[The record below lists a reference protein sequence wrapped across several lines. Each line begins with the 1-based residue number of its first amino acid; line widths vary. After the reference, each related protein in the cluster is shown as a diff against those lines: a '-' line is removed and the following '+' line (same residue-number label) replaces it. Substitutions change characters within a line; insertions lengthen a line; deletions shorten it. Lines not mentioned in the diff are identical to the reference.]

1 MKLLFVITSLENGG
15 AERVCASLANYF
27 STKHKVEIL
36 YFSGEIFYEIS
47 PKVKLNKFTRNSRI
61 PRLAAKLL
69 AIRKHAKDADCILS
83 FMDSTNILSI
93 IATAF
98 LGRKL
103 IISEHSAHDFVGLKW
118 RVLRRIFYPFA
129 TALTVLNKSDFNYY
143 SFVKNKAII
152 YNPSI
157 FKPSFGGQENGGQE
171 NGGQKEKLIIFVGRL
186 EPVKG
191 CDIFLR
197 ALALLGLDD
206 FKLLVL
212 GAGSQKKSLQSL
224 SAGLGLKNL
233 EFLGSVSDIQN
244 YYKKAKIIV
253 SSSRFEGLGNA
264 LIESAFF
271 ECIRVATPTAGAL
284 ELLEDGKNGFISSD
298 FSEQAL
304 AKAILKAIN
313 ADESVLE
320 NTRAQCEKFSL
331 ENIAAQWWEL
341 IK

>member
-27 STKHKVEIL
+27 SKENEVEIL

-47 PKVKLNKFTRNSRI
+47 PKVKLNKFSRNSRI
-61 PRLAAKLL
+61 PRLTAKLL
-69 AIRKHAKDADCILS
+69 AIRKRAKDADCVIS

-129 TALTVLNKSDFNYY
+129 SALTVLSKSDFSYY

-157 FKPSFGGQENGGQE
+157 FKPSF
-171 NGGQKEKLIIFVGRL
+171 GGQKEKLIIFVGRL

-197 ALALLGLDD
+197 ALALLRLDD

-212 GAGSQKKSLQSL
+212 GDGSQKKSLQSL
-224 SAGLGLKNL
+224 SEKLGLKNL

-271 ECIRVATPTAGAL
+271 DCIRVATPTAGAL

-320 NTRAQCEKFSL
+320 NTRAESEKFSL

>member
-27 STKHKVEIL
+27 SKENEVEIL
-36 YFSGEIFYEIS
+36 YFSGEIFYEIRS
-47 PKVKLNKFTRNSRI
+47 KVKLNKFTRNSRI

-103 IISEHSAHDFVGLKW
+103 IVSEHSAHDFVGLKW

-129 TALTVLNKSDFNYY
+129 TALTVLSRSDFNYY

-157 FKPSFGGQENGGQE
+157 FKPSFGGQ
-171 NGGQKEKLIIFVGRL
+171 KEKLIIFVGRL
-186 EPVKG
+186 EHVKG

-197 ALALLGLDD
+197 ALALLKLDD

-212 GAGSQKKSLQSL
+212 GSGPQKKSLQSL
-224 SAGLGLKNL
+224 SEKLGLKNL
-233 EFLGSVSDIQN
+233 EFLGALSDIQN

-253 SSSRFEGLGNA
+253 SSSRFEGLGNV

-271 ECIRVATPTAGAL
+271 DCIRVATPTAGAL

-320 NTRAQCEKFSL
+320 NTRAESEKFSL

>member
-27 STKHKVEIL
+27 SAKHEVEIL

-47 PKVKLNKFTRNSRI
+47 SKVKLNKFSRNSRI
-61 PRLAAKLL
+61 PRLLAKLL
-69 AIRKHAKDADCILS
+69 AIRKHAKDADCVIS

-129 TALTVLNKSDFNYY
+129 TALTVLSRSDFSYY

-157 FKPSFGGQENGGQE
+157 FKPSF
-171 NGGQKEKLIIFVGRL
+171 GGQKEKLIIFVGRL

-206 FKLLVL
+206 FKVLVL
-212 GAGSQKKSLQSL
+212 GDGSQKQSLQSL
-224 SAGLGLKNL
+224 SEKLGLKNL

-253 SSSRFEGLGNA
+253 SSSRFEGLGNV

-271 ECIRVATPTAGAL
+271 DCIRVATPTAGAL

-304 AKAILKAIN
+304 AKAILKALN

-320 NTRAQCEKFSL
+320 NTRAQCEKFRL

>member
-27 STKHKVEIL
+27 SAEHEVEIL
-36 YFSGEIFYEIS
+36 YFSGEIFYKIS
-47 PKVKLNKFTRNSRI
+47 SKVKLNKFTRNSRI
-61 PRLAAKLL
+61 PRLPAKLL
-69 AIRKHAKDADCILS
+69 TIRKHAKYADCVIS

-129 TALTVLNKSDFNYY
+129 SALTVLSRSDFSYY

-157 FKPSFGGQENGGQE
+157 FKPSFGGQNNGGE
-171 NGGQKEKLIIFVGRL
+171 KEKLIIFVGRL
-186 EPVKG
+186 EAVKG

-197 ALALLGLDD
+197 ALALLKLDD

-212 GAGSQKKSLQSL
+212 GSGPQKNSLQNL
-224 SAGLGLKNL
+224 SAGLGLKNI
-233 EFLGSVSDIQN
+233 EFLGAISDMQN

-253 SSSRFEGLGNA
+253 SSSRFEGLGNV

-271 ECIRVATPTAGAL
+271 DCIRVATPTAGAM

-304 AKAILKAIN
+304 AKAILKALN

-320 NTRAQCEKFSL
+320 NTRAESEKFSL

>member
-27 STKHKVEIL
+27 STEHEVEIL
-36 YFSGEIFYEIS
+36 YFSGEIFYKINS
-47 PKVKLNKFTRNSRI
+47 KVKLNKFTRNSRI

-129 TALTVLNKSDFNYY
+129 SALTVLSKSDFNYY

-157 FKPSFGGQENGGQE
+157 FKPSF
-171 NGGQKEKLIIFVGRL
+171 GGQKEKLIIFVGRL

-197 ALALLGLDD
+197 ALALLRLDD

-233 EFLGSVSDIQN
+233 EFLGAVGNIQN

-271 ECIRVATPTAGAL
+271 DCIRVATPTAGAL

-304 AKAILKAIN
+304 AKAILKALN

-320 NTRAQCEKFSL
+320 NTRAESEKFSL
-331 ENIAAQWWEL
+331 ENIAKEWWEL

>member
-27 STKHKVEIL
+27 SAEHEVEIL
-36 YFSGEIFYEIS
+36 YFSGEIFYEINS
-47 PKVKLNKFTRNSRI
+47 KVKLNKFTRNSRI

-69 AIRKHAKDADCILS
+69 AIRKRAKDADCVIS

-129 TALTVLNKSDFNYY
+129 SALTVLNRSDFNYY

-157 FKPSFGGQENGGQE
+157 FKPSFGGQ
-171 NGGQKEKLIIFVGRL
+171 KEKLIIFVGRL
-186 EPVKG
+186 EYVKG

-212 GAGSQKKSLQSL
+212 GAGSQKQSLQNL
-224 SAGLGLKNL
+224 SAKLGLKNL
-233 EFLGSVSDIQN
+233 EFLGALSDIQN

-271 ECIRVATPTAGAL
+271 DCIRVATPTAGAM

-304 AKAILKAIN
+304 AKAILKALN

-320 NTRAQCEKFSL
+320 NTRAESEKFSL
-331 ENIAAQWWEL
+331 ENIAVQWWEL

>member
-27 STKHKVEIL
+27 SAEHEVEIL

-47 PKVKLNKFTRNSRI
+47 PKVKLNKFSRNSRI
-61 PRLAAKLL
+61 PRLPAKLL
-69 AIRKHAKDADCILS
+69 AIRKHAKDADCVIS

-129 TALTVLNKSDFNYY
+129 SALTVLSRSDFNYY

-157 FKPSFGGQENGGQE
+157 FKTSFGKQKEK
-171 NGGQKEKLIIFVGRL
+171 GGQKEKLIIFVGRL

-197 ALALLGLDD
+197 ALALLKLDD

-253 SSSRFEGLGNA
+253 SSSRFEGLGNV

-298 FSEQAL
+298 FSDQAL
-304 AKAILKAIN
+304 AKAILKALN

>member
-1 MKLLFVITSLENGG
+1 
-15 AERVCASLANYF
+15 
-27 STKHKVEIL
+27 
-36 YFSGEIFYEIS
+36 
-47 PKVKLNKFTRNSRI
+47 
-61 PRLAAKLL
+61 
-69 AIRKHAKDADCILS
+69 
-83 FMDSTNILSI
+83 TNILSI

-129 TALTVLNKSDFNYY
+129 SALTVLNRSDFNYY

-157 FKPSFGGQENGGQE
+157 FKPSFGGQE

-197 ALALLGLDD
+197 ALALLKLDD

-212 GAGSQKKSLQSL
+212 GSGPQKKSLQSL

-233 EFLGSVSDIQN
+233 EFLGALSDIQN

-253 SSSRFEGLGNA
+253 SSSRFEGLGNV

-271 ECIRVATPTAGAL
+271 DCIRVATPTAGAM
-284 ELLEDGKNGFISSD
+284 ELLEDGKNGFIGSD

>member
-27 STKHKVEIL
+27 SKENEVEIL

-47 PKVKLNKFTRNSRI
+47 PKVKLNKFSRNSRI

-69 AIRKHAKDADCILS
+69 AIRKRAKDADCVIS

-129 TALTVLNKSDFNYY
+129 SALTVLSRSDFSYY

-157 FKPSFGGQENGGQE
+157 FKPSFGGQ
-171 NGGQKEKLIIFVGRL
+171 KEKLIIFVGRL
-186 EPVKG
+186 EHVKG

-197 ALALLGLDD
+197 ALALLKLDD

-212 GAGSQKKSLQSL
+212 GDGSQKKNLQSL
-224 SAGLGLKNL
+224 SEKLGLKNL

-271 ECIRVATPTAGAL
+271 DCIRVATPTAGAL

-304 AKAILKAIN
+304 AKAILKALN

-320 NTRAQCEKFSL
+320 NTRAESEKFSL
-331 ENIAAQWWEL
+331 ENIAKEWWEL

>member
-27 STKHKVEIL
+27 SAENEVEIL
-36 YFSGEIFYEIS
+36 YFSGEIFYEINS
-47 PKVKLNKFTRNSRI
+47 QVKLNKFTRNSRI

-129 TALTVLNKSDFNYY
+129 TALTVLSRSDFNYY

-157 FKPSFGGQENGGQE
+157 FKPSFGGQ
-171 NGGQKEKLIIFVGRL
+171 KEKLIIFVGRL
-186 EPVKG
+186 EHVKG

-197 ALALLGLDD
+197 ALALLKLDD

-212 GAGSQKKSLQSL
+212 GDGSQKKSLQNL
-224 SAGLGLKNL
+224 SEKLGLKNL

-271 ECIRVATPTAGAL
+271 DCIRVATPTAGAL

-304 AKAILKAIN
+304 AKAILKALS

-320 NTRAQCEKFSL
+320 NTRAESEKFSL
-331 ENIAAQWWEL
+331 ENIAKEWWEL

>member
-27 STKHKVEIL
+27 STEHEVEIL

-47 PKVKLNKFTRNSRI
+47 PKVKLNKFSRNSRI

-69 AIRKHAKDADCILS
+69 AIRKRAKDADCVIS

-129 TALTVLNKSDFNYY
+129 SALTVLSRSDFNYY

-157 FKPSFGGQENGGQE
+157 FKPSFGGQ
-171 NGGQKEKLIIFVGRL
+171 KEKLIIFVGRL
-186 EPVKG
+186 EYVKG

-197 ALALLGLDD
+197 ALALLRLDD
-206 FKLLVL
+206 FKVLVL
-212 GAGSQKKSLQSL
+212 GGGSQKKNLQSL
-224 SAGLGLKNL
+224 SEKLGLKNL

-253 SSSRFEGLGNA
+253 SSSRFEGLGNV

-271 ECIRVATPTAGAL
+271 DCIRVATPTAGAL

-304 AKAILKAIN
+304 AKAILKALN

-320 NTRAQCEKFSL
+320 NTRAESEKFSL
-331 ENIAAQWWEL
+331 ENIAAKWWEL

>member
-27 STKHKVEIL
+27 IKENEVEIL

-47 PKVKLNKFTRNSRI
+47 PKVKLNKFSRNSRI

-69 AIRKHAKDADCILS
+69 AIRKRAKDADCVIS

-129 TALTVLNKSDFNYY
+129 TALTVLSRSDFNYY

-157 FKPSFGGQENGGQE
+157 FKPSFGGQ
-171 NGGQKEKLIIFVGRL
+171 KEKLIIFVGRL
-186 EPVKG
+186 EYVKG

-212 GAGSQKKSLQSL
+212 GDGSQKKSLQSL
-224 SAGLGLKNL
+224 SEKLGLKNL

-253 SSSRFEGLGNA
+253 SSSRFEGLGNV

-271 ECIRVATPTAGAL
+271 DCIRVATPTAGAL

-304 AKAILKAIN
+304 AKAILKALN

-320 NTRAQCEKFSL
+320 NTRAESEKFRL
-331 ENIAAQWWEL
+331 ENIAREWWEL

>member
-27 STKHKVEIL
+27 SKENEVEIL

-47 PKVKLNKFTRNSRI
+47 PKVKLNKFSRNSRI

-69 AIRKHAKDADCILS
+69 AIRKRAKDADCVIS

-129 TALTVLNKSDFNYY
+129 SALTVLSKSDFSYY

-157 FKPSFGGQENGGQE
+157 FKPSFGGQ
-171 NGGQKEKLIIFVGRL
+171 KEKLIIFVGRL
-186 EPVKG
+186 EHVKG

-206 FKLLVL
+206 FKVLVL
-212 GAGSQKKSLQSL
+212 GDGSQKKSLQSL

-233 EFLGSVSDIQN
+233 EFLGALSDIQN

-271 ECIRVATPTAGAL
+271 DCIRVATPTAGAL

-304 AKAILKAIN
+304 AKAILKALS
-313 ADESVLE
+313 ADENVLE
-320 NTRAQCEKFSL
+320 NTRAESEKFRL
-331 ENIAAQWWEL
+331 ENIAKEWWEL

>member
-27 STKHKVEIL
+27 SKENEVEIL
-36 YFSGEIFYEIS
+36 YFSGEIFYEINS
-47 PKVKLNKFTRNSRI
+47 KVKLNKFSRNSRI

-69 AIRKHAKDADCILS
+69 AIRKRAKDADCVIS

-129 TALTVLNKSDFNYY
+129 TALTVLSRSDFNYY

-157 FKPSFGGQENGGQE
+157 FKPSFGGQ
-171 NGGQKEKLIIFVGRL
+171 KEKLIIFVGRL
-186 EPVKG
+186 EYVKG

-197 ALALLGLDD
+197 ALALLRLDD
-206 FKLLVL
+206 FKVLVL
-212 GAGSQKKSLQSL
+212 GGGSQKKSLQSL
-224 SAGLGLKNL
+224 SEKLGLKNL

-271 ECIRVATPTAGAL
+271 DCIRVATPTAGAL

-304 AKAILKAIN
+304 AKAILKALS

-320 NTRAQCEKFSL
+320 NTRAESEKFRL
-331 ENIAAQWWEL
+331 ENIAAKWWEL

>member
-27 STKHKVEIL
+27 STEHEVEIL
-36 YFSGEIFYEIS
+36 YFSGEIFYQINS
-47 PKVKLNKFTRNSRI
+47 KVKLNKFTRNSRI

-129 TALTVLNKSDFNYY
+129 SALTVLNKSDFNYY

-157 FKPSFGGQENGGQE
+157 FKPSFGGQ
-171 NGGQKEKLIIFVGRL
+171 KEKLIIFVGRL
-186 EPVKG
+186 EYVKG

-212 GAGSQKKSLQSL
+212 GSGSQKKSLQSL
-224 SAGLGLKNL
+224 SEKLGLKNL

-271 ECIRVATPTAGAL
+271 DCIRVATPTAGAL

-304 AKAILKAIN
+304 AKAILKAIS

-320 NTRAQCEKFSL
+320 NTRAESEKFSL
-331 ENIAAQWWEL
+331 ENIAKEWWEL

>member
-27 STKHKVEIL
+27 STEHEVEIL
-36 YFSGEIFYEIS
+36 YFSGEIFYKIS
-47 PKVKLNKFTRNSRI
+47 SKVKLNKFTRNSRI

-69 AIRKHAKDADCILS
+69 AIRKRAKDADCVIS

-129 TALTVLNKSDFNYY
+129 TALTVLSKSDFSYY

-157 FKPSFGGQENGGQE
+157 FKPSFGGQ
-171 NGGQKEKLIIFVGRL
+171 KEKLIIFVGRL
-186 EPVKG
+186 EYVKG

-197 ALALLGLDD
+197 ALALLRLDD

-212 GAGSQKKSLQSL
+212 GDGSQKKSLQSL

-271 ECIRVATPTAGAL
+271 DCIRVATPTAGAL

-304 AKAILKAIN
+304 AKAILKALN

-320 NTRAQCEKFSL
+320 NTRAESEKFSL
-331 ENIAAQWWEL
+331 ENIAAKWWEL

>member
-27 STKHKVEIL
+27 SKENEVEIL

-69 AIRKHAKDADCILS
+69 AIRGHAKDADCVIS

-129 TALTVLNKSDFNYY
+129 SALTVLSRSDFNYY

-157 FKPSFGGQENGGQE
+157 FKPSFGGQ
-171 NGGQKEKLIIFVGRL
+171 KEKLIIFVGRL
-186 EPVKG
+186 EYVKG

-197 ALALLGLDD
+197 ALALLRLDD

-212 GAGSQKKSLQSL
+212 GGGSQKKSLQSL

-233 EFLGSVSDIQN
+233 EFLGAVGNIQN

-253 SSSRFEGLGNA
+253 SSSRFEGLGNV

-271 ECIRVATPTAGAL
+271 DCIRVATPTAGAL

-304 AKAILKAIN
+304 AKAILKALN

>member
-27 STKHKVEIL
+27 SAEHEVEIL
-36 YFSGEIFYEIS
+36 YFSGEIFYKIS
-47 PKVKLNKFTRNSRI
+47 SKVKLNKFTRNSRI
-61 PRLAAKLL
+61 PRLPAKLL
-69 AIRKHAKDADCILS
+69 TIRKHAKYADCVIS

-129 TALTVLNKSDFNYY
+129 SALTVLSRSDFNYY

-157 FKPSFGGQENGGQE
+157 FKPSFGGQ
-171 NGGQKEKLIIFVGRL
+171 KEKLIIFVGRL
-186 EPVKG
+186 KHVKG

-197 ALALLGLDD
+197 ALALLKLDD
-206 FKLLVL
+206 FKVLVL
-212 GAGSQKKSLQSL
+212 GAGSQEKSLQNL
-224 SAGLGLKNL
+224 SAKLGLKNL

-271 ECIRVATPTAGAL
+271 DCIRVATPTAGAL

-331 ENIAAQWWEL
+331 ENIAAKWWEL

>member
-27 STKHKVEIL
+27 STEHEVEIL

-69 AIRKHAKDADCILS
+69 AIRKRAKDADCILS

-129 TALTVLNKSDFNYY
+129 SALTVLNKSDFSYY

-157 FKPSFGGQENGGQE
+157 FKPSF
-171 NGGQKEKLIIFVGRL
+171 GGQKEKLIIFVGRL

-197 ALALLGLDD
+197 ALALLRLDD

-224 SAGLGLKNL
+224 SAKLGLKNL

-271 ECIRVATPTAGAL
+271 DCIRVATPTAGAL

-320 NTRAQCEKFSL
+320 NTRAECEKFSL
-331 ENIAAQWWEL
+331 ENIAREWWEL

>member
-27 STKHKVEIL
+27 SAEHEVEIL

-47 PKVKLNKFTRNSRI
+47 PKVKLNKFSRNSRI

-69 AIRKHAKDADCILS
+69 AIRKRAKDADCILS

-129 TALTVLNKSDFNYY
+129 TALTVLSRSDFNYY

-152 YNPSI
+152 YNPSS
-157 FKPSFGGQENGGQE
+157 FKPSFGGQE

-197 ALALLGLDD
+197 ALALLRLDD

-224 SAGLGLKNL
+224 SEKLGLKNL

-253 SSSRFEGLGNA
+253 SSSRFEGLGNV

-271 ECIRVATPTAGAL
+271 DCIRVATPTAGAL

-304 AKAILKAIN
+304 AKAILKALN

-320 NTRAQCEKFSL
+320 NTRAESEKFSL
-331 ENIAAQWWEL
+331 ENIAAKWWEL

>member
-1 MKLLFVITSLENGG
+1 MKILFVITSLENGG
-15 AERVCASLANYF
+15 AERVSATLANHF
-27 STKHKVEIL
+27 STFCEVEIL

-47 PKVKLNKFTRNSRI
+47 PRVKLVKFVGNSRI
-61 PRLAAKLL
+61 PRIFAKIL
-69 AIRKHAKDADCILS
+69 AIREHAKSADCVIS

-129 TALTVLNKSDFNYY
+129 TALTVLSKSDFEYY
-143 SFVKNKAII
+143 SFVKNKAVI

-157 FKPSFGGQENGGQE
+157 FAPSFGE
-171 NGGQKEKLIIFVGRL
+171 QKEKLIIFVGRL
-186 EPVKG
+186 ERVKG

-206 FKLLVL
+206 FRVQVL
-212 GAGSQKKSLQSL
+212 GSGSQKGELENLSLE
-224 SAGLGLKNL
+224 LGLKNL
-233 EFLGSVSDIQN
+233 EFAGAVSDIQN

-253 SSSRFEGLGNA
+253 SSSRFEGLGNV

-271 ECIRVATPTAGAL
+271 DCIRVSTPTAGAR
-284 ELLEDGKNGFISSD
+284 ELIADGQNGFLSDD

-304 AKAILKAIN
+304 AQAISKALS
-313 ADESVLE
+313 ADKGILE
-320 NTRAQCEKFSL
+320 NARVECAKFSL
-331 ENIAAQWWEL
+331 ENITGQWWEL

>member
-27 STKHKVEIL
+27 SKENEVEIL

-47 PKVKLNKFTRNSRI
+47 PKVKLNKFSRNSRI

-69 AIRKHAKDADCILS
+69 AIRKHAKNADCVIS

-129 TALTVLNKSDFNYY
+129 TALTVLSRSDFSYY

-157 FKPSFGGQENGGQE
+157 FKPSFGGQ
-171 NGGQKEKLIIFVGRL
+171 KEKLIIFVGRL
-186 EPVKG
+186 EYVKG

-197 ALALLGLDD
+197 ALALLKLDD

-212 GAGSQKKSLQSL
+212 GDGSQKKSLQNL
-224 SAGLGLKNL
+224 SEKLGLKNL
-233 EFLGSVSDIQN
+233 EFLGALSDIQN

-271 ECIRVATPTAGAL
+271 DCIRVATPTAGAL
-284 ELLEDGKNGFISSD
+284 ELLEDGKNVFISSD

-304 AKAILKAIN
+304 AKAILKALN

-320 NTRAQCEKFSL
+320 NTRAESEKFRL
-331 ENIAAQWWEL
+331 ENIAAKWWEL

>member
-27 STKHKVEIL
+27 SKENEVEIL

-47 PKVKLNKFTRNSRI
+47 PKVKLNKFSRNSRI

-69 AIRKHAKDADCILS
+69 AIRKRAKDADCVIS

-129 TALTVLNKSDFNYY
+129 SALTVLSRSDFSYY

-157 FKPSFGGQENGGQE
+157 FKPSFGGQ
-171 NGGQKEKLIIFVGRL
+171 KEKLIIFVGRL
-186 EPVKG
+186 EYVKG

-197 ALALLGLDD
+197 ALALLKLDD

-212 GAGSQKKSLQSL
+212 GDGSQKKSLQSL

-271 ECIRVATPTAGAL
+271 DCIRVATPTAGAL

-304 AKAILKAIN
+304 AKAILKALS

-320 NTRAQCEKFSL
+320 NTRAESEKFRL
-331 ENIAAQWWEL
+331 ENIAAKWWEL

>member
-27 STKHKVEIL
+27 SKENEVEIL

-47 PKVKLNKFTRNSRI
+47 PKVKLNKFSRNSRI

-69 AIRKHAKDADCILS
+69 AIRKRAKDADCVIS

-129 TALTVLNKSDFNYY
+129 SALTVLSRSDFNYY

-157 FKPSFGGQENGGQE
+157 FKPSFGGQ
-171 NGGQKEKLIIFVGRL
+171 KEKLIIFVGRL
-186 EPVKG
+186 EYVKG

-206 FKLLVL
+206 FKVLVL
-212 GAGSQKKSLQSL
+212 GGGSQKKNLQNL
-224 SAGLGLKNL
+224 SAKLGLKNL

-253 SSSRFEGLGNA
+253 SSSRFEGLGNV

-271 ECIRVATPTAGAL
+271 DCIRVATPTAGAL

-304 AKAILKAIN
+304 AKAILKALN

-320 NTRAQCEKFSL
+320 NTRAESEKFSL

>member
-27 STKHKVEIL
+27 SAEHEVEIL

-47 PKVKLNKFTRNSRI
+47 PKVKLNKFSRNSRI

-69 AIRKHAKDADCILS
+69 AIRKRAKDADCVIS

-129 TALTVLNKSDFNYY
+129 TALTVLSRSDFNYY

-157 FKPSFGGQENGGQE
+157 FKPSFGGQ
-171 NGGQKEKLIIFVGRL
+171 KEKLIIFVGRL
-186 EPVKG
+186 EHVKG

-197 ALALLGLDD
+197 ALALLRLDD
-206 FKLLVL
+206 FKVLVL

-224 SAGLGLKNL
+224 SAKLGLKNL

-271 ECIRVATPTAGAL
+271 DCIRVATPTAGAM

-304 AKAILKAIN
+304 AKAILKALN

-320 NTRAQCEKFSL
+320 NTRAESEKFSL
-331 ENIAAQWWEL
+331 ENIAKEWWEL

>member
-27 STKHKVEIL
+27 STEHEVEIL

-69 AIRKHAKDADCILS
+69 AIRKRAKDADCVIS

-129 TALTVLNKSDFNYY
+129 TALTVLSRSDFSYY

-157 FKPSFGGQENGGQE
+157 FKPSFGGQE

-197 ALALLGLDD
+197 ALALLRLDD

-212 GAGSQKKSLQSL
+212 GGGSQKKSLQSL
-224 SAGLGLKNL
+224 SAKLGLKNL

-253 SSSRFEGLGNA
+253 SSSRFEGLGNV

-271 ECIRVATPTAGAL
+271 DCIRVATPTAGAL

-298 FSEQAL
+298 FSAQAL

-320 NTRAQCEKFSL
+320 NTRAESEKFSL

>member
-27 STKHKVEIL
+27 SAEHEVEIL

-47 PKVKLNKFTRNSRI
+47 PKVKLNKFSRNSRI

-69 AIRKHAKDADCILS
+69 AIRGHAKDADCVIS

-129 TALTVLNKSDFNYY
+129 SALTVLSKSDFNYY

-157 FKPSFGGQENGGQE
+157 FKPSFGGQ
-171 NGGQKEKLIIFVGRL
+171 KEKLIIFVGRL
-186 EPVKG
+186 EHVKG

-197 ALALLGLDD
+197 ALALLRLDD

-212 GAGSQKKSLQSL
+212 GSGSQKKSLQSL
-224 SAGLGLKNL
+224 SEKLGLKNL

-271 ECIRVATPTAGAL
+271 DCIRVATPTAGAL

-304 AKAILKAIN
+304 AKAILKALS

-320 NTRAQCEKFSL
+320 NTRAESEKFRL
-331 ENIAAQWWEL
+331 ENIAKEWWEL

>member
-27 STKHKVEIL
+27 SKENEVEIL

-47 PKVKLNKFTRNSRI
+47 PKVKLNKFSRNSRI

-69 AIRKHAKDADCILS
+69 AIRKRAKDADCVIS

-129 TALTVLNKSDFNYY
+129 TALTVLSRSDFNYY

-157 FKPSFGGQENGGQE
+157 FKPSFGGQ
-171 NGGQKEKLIIFVGRL
+171 KEKLIIFVGRL
-186 EPVKG
+186 EYVKG
-191 CDIFLR
+191 CDIFFR
-197 ALALLGLDD
+197 ALALLKLDD

-212 GAGSQKKSLQSL
+212 GDGSQKKSLQSL
-224 SAGLGLKNL
+224 SEKLGLKNL

-271 ECIRVATPTAGAL
+271 DCIRVATPTAGAL

-304 AKAILKAIN
+304 AKAILKALN

-320 NTRAQCEKFSL
+320 NTRAESEKFRL
-331 ENIAAQWWEL
+331 ENIAKEWWEL

>member
-27 STKHKVEIL
+27 SKENEVEIL

-47 PKVKLNKFTRNSRI
+47 PKVKLNKFSRNSRI

-69 AIRKHAKDADCILS
+69 AIRKHAKDADCVIS

-129 TALTVLNKSDFNYY
+129 SALTVLSRSDFNYY

-157 FKPSFGGQENGGQE
+157 FKPSFGGQ
-171 NGGQKEKLIIFVGRL
+171 KEKLIIFVGRL
-186 EPVKG
+186 EHVKG

-197 ALALLGLDD
+197 ALALLRLDD

-212 GAGSQKKSLQSL
+212 GDGSQKKSLQNL
-224 SAGLGLKNL
+224 SAKLGLKNL
-233 EFLGSVSDIQN
+233 EFLGAVSDIQN

-271 ECIRVATPTAGAL
+271 DCIRVATPTAGAL

-304 AKAILKAIN
+304 AKAILKALN

-320 NTRAQCEKFSL
+320 NTRAESEKFRL
-331 ENIAAQWWEL
+331 ENIAKEWWEL

>member
-27 STKHKVEIL
+27 SKENEVEIL

-47 PKVKLNKFTRNSRI
+47 PKVKLNKFSRNSRI

-69 AIRKHAKDADCILS
+69 AIRKRAKDADCVIS

-129 TALTVLNKSDFNYY
+129 SALTVLSKSDFSYY

-157 FKPSFGGQENGGQE
+157 FKPSF
-171 NGGQKEKLIIFVGRL
+171 GGQKEKLIIFVGRL

-197 ALALLGLDD
+197 ALALLRLDD

-271 ECIRVATPTAGAL
+271 DCIRVATPTAGAL

-304 AKAILKAIN
+304 AKAILKALN

-320 NTRAQCEKFSL
+320 NTRAESEKFRL
-331 ENIAAQWWEL
+331 ENIAAKWWEL

>member
-27 STKHKVEIL
+27 SAEHEVEIL

-47 PKVKLNKFTRNSRI
+47 PKVKLNKFSRNSRI

-69 AIRKHAKDADCILS
+69 AIRKRAKDADCVIS

-129 TALTVLNKSDFNYY
+129 SALTVLSKSDFSYY

-157 FKPSFGGQENGGQE
+157 FKPSF
-171 NGGQKEKLIIFVGRL
+171 GGQKEKLIIFVGRL

-197 ALALLGLDD
+197 ALALLRLDG

-212 GAGSQKKSLQSL
+212 GAGSQKKGLKSL
-224 SAGLGLKNL
+224 SEKLGLKNL
-233 EFLGSVSDIQN
+233 EFLGALSDIQN

-271 ECIRVATPTAGAL
+271 DCIRVATPTAGAL

-304 AKAILKAIN
+304 AKAILKALN

-320 NTRAQCEKFSL
+320 NTRAESEKFSL

>member
-27 STKHKVEIL
+27 SKENEVEIL

-47 PKVKLNKFTRNSRI
+47 PKVKLNKFSRNSRI

-69 AIRKHAKDADCILS
+69 AIRKRAKDADCVIS

-129 TALTVLNKSDFNYY
+129 TALTVLSRSDFNYY

-157 FKPSFGGQENGGQE
+157 FKPSFGGQ
-171 NGGQKEKLIIFVGRL
+171 KEKLIIFVGRL
-186 EPVKG
+186 EHVKG

-206 FKLLVL
+206 FKVLVL
-212 GAGSQKKSLQSL
+212 GAGSQKKNLQSL
-224 SAGLGLKNL
+224 SEKLGLKNL
-233 EFLGSVSDIQN
+233 EFLGAVSDIQN

-271 ECIRVATPTAGAL
+271 DCIRVATPTAGAM

-304 AKAILKAIN
+304 AKAILKALN

-320 NTRAQCEKFSL
+320 NTRAESEKFSL
-331 ENIAAQWWEL
+331 ENIAKEWWEL

>member
-27 STKHKVEIL
+27 STEHEVEIL
-36 YFSGEIFYEIS
+36 YFSGEIFYKIS
-47 PKVKLNKFTRNSRI
+47 SKVKLNKFTRNSRI

-103 IISEHSAHDFVGLKW
+103 IISEHSAHDFAGLKW

-129 TALTVLNKSDFNYY
+129 SALTVLNRSDFNYY

-157 FKPSFGGQENGGQE
+157 FKPSFGGQ
-171 NGGQKEKLIIFVGRL
+171 KEKLIIFVGRL
-186 EPVKG
+186 EHVKG

-197 ALALLGLDD
+197 ALALLKLDN

-271 ECIRVATPTAGAL
+271 DCIRVATPTAGAL

-320 NTRAQCEKFSL
+320 NTRAESEKFSL

>member
-27 STKHKVEIL
+27 SKENEVEIL

-129 TALTVLNKSDFNYY
+129 TTLTVLNKSDFSYY

-157 FKPSFGGQENGGQE
+157 FKPSF
-171 NGGQKEKLIIFVGRL
+171 GGQKEKLIIFVGRL

-206 FKLLVL
+206 FKVLVL
-212 GAGSQKKSLQSL
+212 GSGSQKKSLQSL

-233 EFLGSVSDIQN
+233 EFLGALSDIQN

-253 SSSRFEGLGNA
+253 SSSRFEGLGNV

-271 ECIRVATPTAGAL
+271 DCIRVATPTAGAL

-304 AKAILKAIN
+304 AKAILKALN

-320 NTRAQCEKFSL
+320 NTRAESEKFSL

>member
-27 STKHKVEIL
+27 SKENEVEIL

-47 PKVKLNKFTRNSRI
+47 PKVKLNKFSRNSRI

-69 AIRKHAKDADCILS
+69 AIRKRAKDADCVIS

-129 TALTVLNKSDFNYY
+129 SALTVLSKSDFSYY

-157 FKPSFGGQENGGQE
+157 FKPSFGGQ
-171 NGGQKEKLIIFVGRL
+171 KEKLIIFVGRL
-186 EPVKG
+186 EYVKG

-197 ALALLGLDD
+197 ALALLRLDD

-212 GAGSQKKSLQSL
+212 GSGSQKKSLQNL
-224 SAGLGLKNL
+224 SEKLGLKNL
-233 EFLGSVSDIQN
+233 EFLGAVSDIQN

-253 SSSRFEGLGNA
+253 SSSRFEGLGNV

-271 ECIRVATPTAGAL
+271 DCIRVATPTAGAL

-304 AKAILKAIN
+304 AKAILKALN

-320 NTRAQCEKFSL
+320 NTRAESEKFRL
-331 ENIAAQWWEL
+331 ENIAAKWWEL

>member
-27 STKHKVEIL
+27 SKENEVEIL

-69 AIRKHAKDADCILS
+69 AIRKRAKDADCVIS

-129 TALTVLNKSDFNYY
+129 SALTVLSRSDFNYY
-143 SFVKNKAII
+143 SFVKNKVII

-157 FKPSFGGQENGGQE
+157 FKPSFGGQ
-171 NGGQKEKLIIFVGRL
+171 KEKLIIFVGRL
-186 EPVKG
+186 EYVKG

-197 ALALLGLDD
+197 ALALLRLDD
-206 FKLLVL
+206 FKVLVL

-224 SAGLGLKNL
+224 SAKLGLKNL
-233 EFLGSVSDIQN
+233 EFLGAVSDIQN

-271 ECIRVATPTAGAL
+271 DCIRVATPTAGAL
-284 ELLEDGKNGFISSD
+284 ELLKDGKNGFISSD
-298 FSEQAL
+298 FSEQTL
-304 AKAILKAIN
+304 AKAILKALS

-320 NTRAQCEKFSL
+320 NTRAESEKFSL
-331 ENIAAQWWEL
+331 ENIAKEWWEL

>member
-27 STKHKVEIL
+27 SKENEVEIL

-47 PKVKLNKFTRNSRI
+47 PRVKLNKFSRNSRI

-69 AIRKHAKDADCILS
+69 AIRKRAKDADCVIS

-129 TALTVLNKSDFNYY
+129 SALTVLSKSDFSYY

-157 FKPSFGGQENGGQE
+157 FKPSFGGQ
-171 NGGQKEKLIIFVGRL
+171 KEKLIIFVGRL
-186 EPVKG
+186 EYVKG

-212 GAGSQKKSLQSL
+212 GDGSQKKSLQSL
-224 SAGLGLKNL
+224 SEKLGLKNL

-271 ECIRVATPTAGAL
+271 DCIRVATPTAGAL

-304 AKAILKAIN
+304 AKAILKALS

-320 NTRAQCEKFSL
+320 NTRAESEKFRL
-331 ENIAAQWWEL
+331 ENIAAKWWEL

>member
-27 STKHKVEIL
+27 STEHEVEIL
-36 YFSGEIFYEIS
+36 YFSGEIFYKINS
-47 PKVKLNKFTRNSRI
+47 KVKLNKFTRNSRI

-69 AIRKHAKDADCILS
+69 AIRKHAKDADCVIS

-129 TALTVLNKSDFNYY
+129 SALTVLSRSDFSYY

-197 ALALLGLDD
+197 ALALLKLDD

-233 EFLGSVSDIQN
+233 EFLGAISNIQN

-253 SSSRFEGLGNA
+253 SSSRFEGLGNV